1 MAEVL
6 LSPHLD
12 DAVLSCW
19 RALDRPEP
27 ATVVNVF
34 SSAPPAGAPVGW
46 WDRITGAS
54 DSAARMR
61 EREAEDGEALAVAGA
76 RARDLRLLDHQYRS
90 TSIGAADL
98 AAALEPALD
107 ADAVL
112 HAPAAIDG
120 HPDHVLVRD
129 AAVRLA
135 TGARSL
141 VLYADLPHAV
151 RHGWPAWVTGEPEP
165 PGIDV
170 GADWE
175 AALRRSGLVVER
187 LVARAWPLDAACR
200 ARKLGALAAY
210 RTQRAALDH
219 LAFAPLDDPRTLAW
233 EVTWDVP
240 RSALRGADEAG
251 REALVPDARGDVGDD
266 HV

>member
-98 AAALEPALD
+98 AAALEPRLTPMRSCMRPPRSTATPTTWWSAMRPSAWPRAL
-107 ADAVL
+107 A
-112 HAPAAIDG
+112 HWCCTPTS
-120 HPDHVLVRD
+120 R
-129 AAVRLA
+129 
-135 TGARSL
+135 T
-141 VLYADLPHAV
+141 
-151 RHGWPAWVTGEPEP
+151 
-165 PGIDV
+165 
-170 GADWE
+170 
-175 AALRRSGLVVER
+175 RSGTGGR
-187 LVARAWPLDAACR
+187 
-200 ARKLGALAAY
+200 
-210 RTQRAALDH
+210 
-219 LAFAPLDDPRTLAW
+219 
-233 EVTWDVP
+233 
-240 RSALRGADEAG
+240 RG
-251 REALVPDARGDVGDD
+251 
-266 HV
+266 